1 MLQLGTLVQLQDT
14 TDQLPAG
21 QPEEEEVTV
30 AYQRDVAERLQ
41 KFFEARE
48 TYKWK
53 DKGVLLVG
61 IALIALALI
70 EAVWWLLSLV
80 FIVIYYIILYYV
92 DICSL
97 FLLLLFIMVES
108 SLIIFD
114 YVELNV
120 NYMLYEKLLSGQGA
134 LRDGRWEKRS
144 SSQDEFLVVAFFVQ
158 SWQATRT

>member
-1 MLQLGTLVQLQDT
+1 MQLQDT

-80 FIVIYYIILYYV
+80 FIVIYYIMLIYVHYYYYY
-92 DICSL
+92 CSL
-97 FLLLLFIMVES
+97 WLNLVWS
-108 SLIIFD
+108 YLII
-114 YVELNV
+114 
-120 NYMLYEKLLSGQGA
+120 
-134 LRDGRWEKRS
+134 
-144 SSQDEFLVVAFFVQ
+144 
-158 SWQATRT
+158 

>member
-1 MLQLGTLVQLQDT
+1 MQLQDT

-80 FIVIYYIILYYV
+80 FIVIYYIMLIYVHYYYYYY
-92 DICSL
+92 CSL
-97 FLLLLFIMVES
+97 WLNLVWS
-108 SLIIFD
+108 YLII
-114 YVELNV
+114 
-120 NYMLYEKLLSGQGA
+120 
-134 LRDGRWEKRS
+134 
-144 SSQDEFLVVAFFVQ
+144 
-158 SWQATRT
+158 